1 MEAENRVPIW
11 YVMDEFGSRV
21 QHSNQPSVRI
31 VPFFSLS
38 EGATYSVMFPVAD
51 LNENQEITRDF
62 LEGFL
67 NDDEVSRSALLIP
80 WSSSFHEMSL
90 ETEDFQH
97 VEPKSDYFL
106 VKN

>member
-1 MEAENRVPIW
+1 MPIW
-11 YVMDEFGSRV
+11 YIMDEFGSRI
-21 QHSNQPSVRI
+21 QHSDQPSVRI

-67 NDDEVSRSALLIP
+67 DDNVSRSALLIP
-80 WSSSFHEMSL
+80 WSSRFYELSF
-90 ETEDFQH
+90 ETEGFQH
-97 VEPKSDYFL
+97 IEPKSDYFV